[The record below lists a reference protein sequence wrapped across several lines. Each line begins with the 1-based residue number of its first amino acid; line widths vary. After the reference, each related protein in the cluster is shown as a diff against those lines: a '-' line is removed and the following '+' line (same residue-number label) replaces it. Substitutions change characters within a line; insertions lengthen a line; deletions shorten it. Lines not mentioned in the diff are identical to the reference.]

1 MGKRP
6 VNSTKGGKFM
16 NPTDQARKVARK
28 KELKRNKKLRQ
39 TVRAAAIKSKSVR
52 AEFRGRHLAEPC
64 LLEILSLDIL
74 GRGEWS
80 YLGHGKFG
88 TKSHSF
94 SLIRMCCFIFVVQ
107 LHLT

>member
-39 TVRAAAIKSKSVR
+39 AVRAAAIKGTSFMGVMNDGGWLI
-52 AEFRGRHLAEPC
+52 ARGKGLCSWKFVQALFGGFP
-64 LLEILSLDIL
+64 
-74 GRGEWS
+74 RGINW
-80 YLGHGKFG
+80 
-88 TKSHSF
+88 
-94 SLIRMCCFIFVVQ
+94 RNQ
-107 LHLT
+107 W